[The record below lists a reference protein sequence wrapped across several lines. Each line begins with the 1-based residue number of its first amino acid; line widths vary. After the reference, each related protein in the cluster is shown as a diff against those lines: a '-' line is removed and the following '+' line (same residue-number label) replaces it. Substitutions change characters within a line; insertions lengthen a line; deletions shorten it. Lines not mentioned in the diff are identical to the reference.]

1 MTLFDQAATSPQAL
15 RLVTVA
21 LPGEID
27 FINASEVRDA
37 LALALDSGGAVVIAD
52 AAETTFCDCAG
63 VRALIHAHRRA
74 AASARCLRVT
84 VSSRGVR
91 RVLELT
97 GDDQILDIYPT
108 LAAATVPA
116 HGRDAALPDRHQH
129 AGWAG
134 DDCA

>member
-1 MTLFDQAATSPQAL
+1 MTLFDQAVTSPQAL

-74 AASARCLRVT
+74 AASARCLRVAA
-84 VSSRGVR
+84 SSRGVR

-97 GDDQILDIYPT
+97 GADQILDIYPT
-108 LAAATVPA
+108 LAAATVTA
-116 HGRDAALPDRHQH
+116 HGGCCAAGSASAR
-129 AGWAG
+129 GMG
-134 DDCA
+134 R